1 MRAVAQPK
9 PAVAVSAWDVVGKQ
23 LGAAGG
29 SVDQSLVKQSS
40 TSPTSARDSGR
51 NTSPERIHEGCAG
64 PRSTGSTTIVRT
76 SERCTTT
83 RSLPQQSPVPRQTRR
98 SGEYCPGPGGSKL
111 RHSRLRPLSASN
123 SHGRKCS
130 GSLRLRT
137 QPSRQQMEQRCTDS
151 RRAMPQSRTQ
161 AAAPARHT
169 VHSTHRISSR
179 RRWLELASPT
189 RFALNPDVA
198 HVIEH
203 GYRPSNNT

>member
-1 MRAVAQPK
+1 MSS
-9 PAVAVSAWDVVGKQ
+9 VSSSG
-23 LGAAGG
+23 LLAAR
-29 SVDQSLVKQSS
+29 STIVSQKQSS
-40 TSPTSARDSGR
+40 TSPTSAGDSGR
-51 NTSPERIHEGCAG
+51 NTSSERIHEGCAG

-76 SERCTTT
+76 SERCTTM
-83 RSLPQQSPVPRQTRR
+83 RSLPQQPPVPRQTRR

-151 RRAMPQSRTQ
+151 RRAIPQSGTQ

-169 VHSTHRISSR
+169 VHSMHRISSR
-179 RRWLELASPT
+179 RRGTDLAQIS
-189 RFALNPDVA
+189 FSDAHLLANPDVA